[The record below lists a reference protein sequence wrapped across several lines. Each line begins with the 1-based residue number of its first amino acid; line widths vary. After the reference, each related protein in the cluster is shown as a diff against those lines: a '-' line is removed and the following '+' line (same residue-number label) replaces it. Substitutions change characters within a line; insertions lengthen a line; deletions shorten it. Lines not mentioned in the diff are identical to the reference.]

1 MSVGKTK
8 SKAVDVETCCLSAA
22 VPAYLRFDAVE
33 FEYGSVESCE
43 QMKLHLQHFKN
54 ALIGSKFSI
63 RCSIDYYDSFKSSS
77 VFLEHFAK
85 EVLPIINTETSQSFA
100 FKMLVFPN
108 LYYEFDVEGIITGI
122 IAALPNISD
131 LSFNFEFE
139 MPTMPRKW
147 RLDRMKKIRLPV
159 NQISDWLTRK
169 TKQKSGKKD
178 EQNVMKERGLFIYI
192 YSGRVWNWNYM
203 EMSKCVEKVANNAL
217 MCIYNRLIFYQIV

>member
-33 FEYGSVESCE
+33 FEYGSVESSCE

-85 EVLPIINTETSQSFA
+85 EVLPIINTETSQSYA
-100 FKMLVFPN
+100 FKMFVFPS
-108 LYYEFDVEGIITGI
+108 LYYEFDVEGIIIGI
-122 IAALPNISD
+122 IAALPNSSH
-131 LSFNFEFE
+131 LSFEFE
-139 MPTMPRKW
+139 MPRDEWQRVK
-147 RLDRMKKIRLPV
+147 RICLPV
-159 NQISDWLTRK
+159 SDISDWLTRK
-169 TKQKSGKKD
+169 IHQKSGKKG
-178 EQNVMKERGLFIYI
+178 EQNMTKERSLFISI
-192 YSGRVWNWNYM
+192 HSGRVINYAA
-203 EMSKCVEKVANNAL
+203 MSKCVEKVANN
-217 MCIYNRLIFYQIV
+217 